1 MKRLVGW
8 IQGFALALGGPG
20 LFLIGFLDSSFLSFP
35 EVNDLLVIVMV
46 TQHKERLLYYNL
58 MATLGSVAG
67 CLALYYIA
75 RRGGEAFMRKRF
87 KAHHVEG
94 GLKLFQ
100 KYGLLVV
107 VVPALLPPPAPFK
120 IFVLLAGVAAIPV
133 WQFTTAIFIARFVR
147 YGDLHTRQGH
157 VERAHRLTRRCVCRC
172 ADHRS
177 RANGKRRARRRSTR
191 DRDGRSSRLS
201 GWCFEGHWLRRTDCS
216 ANGDVHGTR
225 DARWVARRARTGR
238 AAATCRRC
246 GSEREERK
254 KAVSRQESQE
264 AHGVIIL
271 EAVVRAPAVIL

>member
-1 MKRLVGW
+1 DSYHVPQRLDDSFDLRRAPRGNRILTVREQVVITVQEQQRLRMLLREHVW
-8 IQGFALALGGPG
+8 KPG
-20 LFLIGFLDSSFLSFP
+20 LAVSDVLPANSPVRHDDSFVWVRAVQEELQFGRVRTGNIDDLEAKCDAAVLSLRHA
-35 EVNDLLVIVMV
+35 VA
-46 TQHKERLLYYNL
+46 EREI
-58 MATLGSVAG
+58 T
-67 CLALYYIA
+67 
-75 RRGGEAFMRKRF
+75 
-87 KAHHVEG
+87 
-94 GLKLFQ
+94 
-100 KYGLLVV
+100 
-107 VVPALLPPPAPFK
+107 
-120 IFVLLAGVAAIPV
+120 
-133 WQFTTAIFIARFVR
+133 R